1 MAFVPGQR
9 RQQNWSSTVAY
20 LARLVIHRYSM
31 LGVLDENGYPKQEM
45 GILESP
51 RRGDEPAL
59 MKGTKC
65 GECGN
70 MTVIRKDGCD
80 FCSACGWVG
89 ACG

>member
-1 MAFVPGQR
+1 
-9 RQQNWSSTVAY
+9 
-20 LARLVIHRYSM
+20 M

-51 RRGDEPAL
+51 RRDNEPAL

-70 MTVIRKDGCD
+70 MTVIHKDGCD
-80 FCSACGWVG
+80 FCTACGWVG